1 MGSATL
7 NSLAFALYAAT
18 IVAIATR
25 TRRKTITID
34 VQTSLLWLGALGC
47 HALGVSQLLFTDA
60 GLNLAFFKAGSAVA
74 WLIAALLWLHC
85 LQKPLLT
92 ISLAILPVIAAA
104 ALLGEIDGRQV
115 TTSNT
120 TVSGIHIFTS
130 LLAYSVLGLCGVQA
144 IMLYL
149 QNRKLRGYG
158 SKALLQILPPLD
170 TMELF
175 LFNLLVLGFALLSVS
190 LLTGWIDHQ
199 DLLAQH
205 LMHKTVLS
213 GAAWL
218 VFALL
223 LGGHALMGWRGDRA
237 AKLTLTGFG
246 LLIVGYFGSKFV
258 LEYIL
263 QRA

>member
-7 NSLAFALYAAT
+7 NSLAFALYVAT
-18 IVAIATR
+18 VVTIAIR
-25 TRRKTITID
+25 TRHKTAAID
-34 VQTSLLWLGALGC
+34 AKTSLLWLGALC
-47 HALGVSQLLFTDA
+47 FHALGLGRLLFVDA

-85 LQKPLLT
+85 LQKPLLS
-92 ISLAILPVIAAA
+92 ISLAILPVIAVA
-104 ALLGEIDGRQV
+104 ALLGEIDGQRV
-115 TTSNT
+115 ATTDT
-120 TVSGIHIFTS
+120 TVSGMHILSS
-130 LLAYSVLGLCGVQA
+130 LLAYSVLGLCGAQA
-144 IMLYL
+144 VMLYL
-149 QNRKLRGYG
+149 QNRRLRGHG

-175 LFNLLVLGFALLSVS
+175 LFNLLILGFALLSIS
-190 LLTGWIDHQ
+190 LLTGWIYHE

-223 LGGHALMGWRGDRA
+223 LGGHALMGWRGEHA

-263 QRA
+263 QRG

>member
-7 NSLAFALYAAT
+7 NSLAFVLYIAT
-18 IVAIATR
+18 VVAIAIR
-25 TRRKTITID
+25 TRRKTTTID
-34 VQTSLLWLGALGC
+34 VKTSLLWLGALGC
-47 HALGVSQLLFTDA
+47 HALGLSQLLFVDA
-60 GLNLAFFKAGSAVA
+60 GLNLAFFKAGSVVA

-92 ISLAILPVIAAA
+92 ISLAILPITAVAV
-104 ALLGEIDGRQV
+104 LLGEIDGRQV
-115 TTSNT
+115 TVANT
-120 TVSGIHIFTS
+120 TVFGMHILAS
-130 LLAYSVLGLCGVQA
+130 LLAYSVLGLCGAQA

-149 QNRKLRGYG
+149 QNRRLRGHG

-175 LFNLLVLGFALLSVS
+175 LFNLLILGFALLSIS
-190 LLTGWIDHQ
+190 LLTGWISHQ

-223 LGGHALMGWRGDRA
+223 LGGHIFMGWRGERA
-237 AKLTLTGFG
+237 AKLALAGFG

-263 QRA
+263 QRG